1 MSQPSTFSRVLTA
14 TGVLAA
20 VSLTG
25 YAIFFDHKRRNS
37 PEFRKHLK
45 SKSKKQA
52 ALEKKQKEEAK
63 QVKLQKVSEFLAK
76 ELAANPTPT
85 DPTRREETFTT
96 NVEQGERLSI
106 VSGKELDAAAKFYKA
121 LSVYPNPADL
131 LGIYQRSVPE
141 TVYEYVVMMIA
152 ILPPANI
159 STFLSGATEQ
169 VQAAQAESAAMAQAN
184 EIDE

>member
-1 MSQPSTFSRVLTA
+1 MSQSSTISRALTV

-20 VSLTG
+20 VSLAG
-25 YAIFFDHKRRNS
+25 YAIYFDHKRRSS

-45 SKSKKQA
+45 SKSKRQA
-52 ALEKKQKEEAK
+52 AFEKKQKEEAK
-63 QVKLQKVSEFLAK
+63 QVKLQKVSEYLAK

-85 DPTRREETFTT
+85 DPSRREETFTS
-96 NVEQGERLSI
+96 NVEQGERLS
-106 VSGKELDAAAKFYKA
+106 VVPGKELEAAAKFYRA

-141 TVYEYVVMMIA
+141 TVYEYIVMMIA

-169 VQAAQAESAAMAQAN
+169 VQAQAETAAMAQAN
-184 EIDE
+184 DIDE

>member
-1 MSQPSTFSRVLTA
+1 MSQPSTFSRVLTV

-20 VSLTG
+20 LSLTG
-25 YAIFFDHKRRNS
+25 YAVFFDHKRRNS

-45 SKSKKQA
+45 SKSKRQA

-76 ELAANPTPT
+76 DLAADPTPT
-85 DPTRREETFTT
+85 DPSRREETFTT
-96 NVEQGERLSI
+96 NVELGERLSI
-106 VSGKELDAAAKFYKA
+106 VSGKELESATKFYKA

-141 TVYEYVVMMIA
+141 TVYEYIVMMIA